1 MRNIVVDFPKVT
13 PVHKQ
18 HIELVERK
26 GIGHPDSICD
36 GIAEAVSVAL
46 SREYKR
52 RYGRVYHH
60 NTDQVE
66 LVGGEAHPKY
76 GGGDFIEPIYILLSG
91 RATANIGHEKIPT
104 GMIAVK
110 AAKEYLKQNFRNL
123 DVDSEVKIDQ
133 KIGRGSADLTHVFEQ
148 KGVPKS
154 NDTSFGV
161 GYAPLS
167 TTEQLVL
174 KTEKYIYN
182 GLGMKETGEDV
193 KVMGVRNGDKIT
205 LTVACAM
212 VSKYIKDLDSYISTM
227 EELHSKLMDYA
238 CKQTDKEVEIHINT
252 ADDYKQGSVYLT
264 MTGLSAE
271 GGDDGSVGRGN
282 RANGLITPYR
292 PMSLEATSGKN
303 PINHVGKIYNLLSKE
318 IAEDIAEAGAE
329 QVHVRLLSQI
339 GKPIDQPLIASVEVV
354 GDKVTGSESK
364 ADNGPLAR
372 RHRADNPD
380 VHGRKG
386 LHVLILFLF
395 LFL

>member
-1 MRNIVVDFPKVT
+1 MRNIVVDFPKIN

-18 HIELVERK
+18 NVELVERK

-36 GIAEAVSVAL
+36 GLAEAVSRAL
-46 SREYKR
+46 SKEYVK
-52 RYGRVYHH
+52 RYGHVLHH

-66 LVGGEAHPKY
+66 LVGGEAHPRY
-76 GGGDFIEPIYILLSG
+76 GGGDFVEPIYILLSG
-91 RATANIGHEKIPT
+91 RATANVGNEKIPT

-110 AAKEYLKQNFRNL
+110 AAKEYLKQNFKNL
-123 DVDSEVKIDQ
+123 DVDSYVKIDQ
-133 KIGRGSADLTHVFEQ
+133 KIGRGSADLQHVFEQ
-148 KGVPKS
+148 KGIPKS

-167 TTEQLVL
+167 ITEQLVL
-174 KTEKYIYN
+174 KTEQYINN

-193 KVMGVRNGDKIT
+193 KVMGVRNKDKIT
-205 LTVACAM
+205 LTVACAI
-212 VSKYIKDLDSYISTM
+212 VSKYVKDLDDYISTI
-227 EELHSKLMDYA
+227 EELHDKLLDHASKL
-238 CKQTDKEVEIHINT
+238 TDKEVDIYINT
-252 ADDYKQGSVYLT
+252 ADDYKDGSVYLT

-318 IAEDIAEAGAE
+318 IAEEIAGEGAE

-339 GKPIDQPLIASVEVV
+339 GKPIDQPLMASVEVIGGKELENV
-354 GDKVTGSESK
+354 ALQITDRWLEDIGQITRMCMEAKVCT
-364 ADNGPLAR
+364 
-372 RHRADNPD
+372 
-380 VHGRKG
+380 
-386 LHVLILFLF
+386 F
-395 LFL
+395 

>member
-36 GIAEAVSVAL
+36 GLAEAVSVAL
-46 SREYKR
+46 SREYKK

-91 RATANIGHEKIPT
+91 RATANIGHEKVPT

-110 AAKEYLKQNFRNL
+110 AAKEYLRQNFRNL

-174 KTEKYIYN
+174 KTEKYIYK

-227 EELHSKLMDYA
+227 EELHSKLMDHA

-329 QVHVRLLSQI
+329 QAHVRLLSQI
-339 GKPIDQPLIASVEVV
+339 GKPIDEPLMASIEVV
-354 GDKVTGSESK
+354 GDKALEAK
-364 ADNGPLAR
+364 AR
-372 RHRADNPD
+372 QIADRWLED
-380 VHGRKG
+380 IGQITQMCMEGKACT
-386 LHVLILFLF
+386 F
-395 LFL
+395 

>member
-91 RATANIGHEKIPT
+91 RATANIGHEKVPT

-123 DVDSEVKIDQ
+123 DVDAEVKIDQ

-227 EELHSKLMDYA
+227 EELHSKLLDHA
-238 CKQTDKEVEIHINT
+238 CKQTGKEVEIHINT

-339 GKPIDQPLIASVEVV
+339 GRPIDQPLIASVEVV
-354 GDKVTGSESK
+354 GDKVMEAK
-364 ADNGPLAR
+364 ARQITDRWLEDIGQITQMCMEGKACT
-372 RHRADNPD
+372 
-380 VHGRKG
+380 
-386 LHVLILFLF
+386 F
-395 LFL
+395 